1 MTKEEILKKLEIL
14 KDDKDDFIVIS
25 GASMVVQGAKEE
37 TNDIDLAVN
46 EKFINKYKD
55 KSKVKE
61 VHLGNNVYVYQGI
74 EFGEGFYNPKEV
86 IKINGYNFSTLE
98 DVYNLKKFLNRPKD
112 RKDIVKLDLFLSKED
127 NLRYEKKLYKE
138 GIKLIAGVDE
148 VGRGPLVGPVV
159 VAACILPLNYKLD
172 GLTDSKKLS
181 EKKREEFYEII
192 KKDAIS
198 YSFGIVET
206 EEIDKINILEATK
219 KAMKMAIEGLSIKP
233 EHVLIDAVKLDISV
247 PSTSIIKGDI
257 VSLSISAA
265 SVLAKVERDRM
276 MIELDKKHP
285 EYNFKKNKGYPTKDH
300 LEAIKKYGILKEH
313 RKSYGPVK
321 EYINNK

>member
-1 MTKEEILKKLEIL
+1 MTKEDILKELEIL
-14 KDDKDDFIVIS
+14 AGDKDDFIVIS
-25 GASMVVQGAKEE
+25 GASMAVQGVKEE
-37 TNDIDLAVN
+37 TGDIDIAVN
-46 EKFINKYKD
+46 DKFIKKYESI
-55 KSKVKE
+55 SKVKK
-61 VHLGNNVYVYQGI
+61 VYLGNNVYVYDD
-74 EFGEGFYNPKEV
+74 FDFSKNFYNKDEV
-86 IKINGYNFSTLE
+86 ININGYNFSTLE
-98 DVYNLKKFLNRPKD
+98 DISNLKKFLNRPKD
-112 RKDIVKLDLFLSKED
+112 RKDITKIDLFIAKED
-127 NLRYEKKLYKE
+127 NLAYEKRLYKE

-198 YSFGIVET
+198 YSFGIVDNH
-206 EEIDKINILEATK
+206 EIDRINILEATK
-219 KAMKMAIEGLSIKP
+219 KAMKMAIEGLSVKP
-233 EHVLIDAVKLDISV
+233 EHVLIDAVKLDIDV

-285 EYNFKKNKGYPTKDH
+285 EYNFKSNKGYPTKDH
-300 LEAIKKYGILKEH
+300 MEAIKKYGILKEH

-321 EYINNK
+321 DYINNK

>member
-14 KDDKDDFIVIS
+14 KNDKDDFIVIS
-25 GASMVVQGAKEE
+25 GASMVVQGVKEE
-37 TNDIDLAVN
+37 TGDIDIAVN
-46 EKFINKYKD
+46 DKFIKKYENI
-55 KSKVKE
+55 SKVKK
-61 VHLGNNVYVYQGI
+61 VYLGNNVYEYKD
-74 EFGEGFYNPKEV
+74 FDFSKNFYNKDEV
-86 IKINGYNFSTLE
+86 ININGYNFSTLE
-98 DVYNLKKFLNRPKD
+98 DVRNLKKFLNRPKD
-112 RKDIVKLDLFLSKED
+112 RKDITKIDLFIAKED
-127 NLRYEKKLYKE
+127 NLAYEKRLYKK
-138 GIKLIAGVDE
+138 GITLIAGVDE

-159 VAACILPLNYKLD
+159 VAACILPINYKLD

-198 YSFGIVET
+198 YSFGIVDNN
-206 EEIDKINILEATK
+206 EIDKMNILEATK
-219 KAMKMAIEGLSIKP
+219 KAMKMAIEGLSVKP
-233 EHVLIDAVKLDISV
+233 EHVLIDAVKLDIDV

-285 EYNFKKNKGYPTKDH
+285 EYNFKSNKGYPTKDH
-300 LEAIKKYGILKEH
+300 MEAIKKYGILKEH
-313 RKSYGPVK
+313 RKSYGPVRD
-321 EYINNK
+321 YINNK

>member
-14 KDDKDDFIVIS
+14 SGDKDDFIVIS
-25 GASMVVQGAKEE
+25 GASMVVQGVKEE
-37 TNDIDLAVN
+37 TGDIDIAVN
-46 EKFINKYKD
+46 DKFIKKYESI
-55 KSKVKE
+55 SKVKK
-61 VHLGNNVYVYQGI
+61 VYLGNNVYEYKD
-74 EFGEGFYNPKEV
+74 FDFSKNFYNKDEV
-86 IKINGYNFSTLE
+86 ININGYNFSTLE
-98 DVYNLKKFLNRPKD
+98 DIRNLKKFLNRPKD
-112 RKDIVKLDLFLSKED
+112 RKDITKIDLFIAKED
-127 NLRYEKKLYKE
+127 NLAYEKRLYKE

-159 VAACILPLNYKLD
+159 VAACILPINYKLD

-198 YSFGIVET
+198 YSFGIVDNH
-206 EEIDKINILEATK
+206 EIDKINILEATK
-219 KAMKMAIEGLSIKP
+219 KAMKMAIEGLSVKP
-233 EHVLIDAVKLDISV
+233 EHVLIDAVKLDIDV

-285 EYNFKKNKGYPTKDH
+285 EYNFKSNKGYPTKDH
-300 LEAIKKYGILKEH
+300 MEAIKKYGILKEH
-313 RKSYGPVK
+313 RKSYGPVRD
-321 EYINNK
+321 YINNK

>member
-25 GASMVVQGAKEE
+25 SASMVVQGVKEE
-37 TNDIDLAVN
+37 TGDIDIAVN
-46 EKFINKYKD
+46 DKFIKKYESI
-55 KSKVKE
+55 SKVKR
-61 VHLGNNVYVYQGI
+61 VHLGNNVYVYDD
-74 EFGEGFYNPKEV
+74 FDFSKNFYNKDEV
-86 IKINGYNFSTLE
+86 ININGYNFSTLE
-98 DVYNLKKFLNRPKD
+98 DIRNLKLFLNRPKD
-112 RKDIVKLDLFLSKED
+112 RKDITKIDLFIAKED
-127 NLRYEKKLYKE
+127 NLAYEKRLYKE
-138 GIKLIAGVDE
+138 GISLIAGVDE

-159 VAACILPLNYKLD
+159 VAACILPKNYKLD

-198 YSFGIVET
+198 YSFGIVDNN
-206 EEIDKINILEATK
+206 EIDKINILEATK
-219 KAMKMAIEGLSIKP
+219 KAMKMAIEGLSVKP
-233 EHVLIDAVKLDISV
+233 EHVLIDAVKLDIDI

-285 EYNFKKNKGYPTKDH
+285 EYNFKSNKGYPTKDH

-313 RKSYGPVK
+313 RKSYGPVRD
-321 EYINNK
+321 YINNK

>member
-1 MTKEEILKKLEIL
+1 MTKEDIFKKLEIL
-14 KDDKDDFIVIS
+14 KNDKDSFIVIS
-25 GASMVVQGAKEE
+25 GASMVVQGVKEE
-37 TNDIDLAVN
+37 TNDIDIAVN
-46 EKFINKYKD
+46 DKFIEKYESI
-55 KSKVKE
+55 SKVKR
-61 VHLGNNVYVYQGI
+61 VHFGNNVYVYDD
-74 EFGEGFYNPKEV
+74 FDFSKNFYNKDKV
-86 IKINGYNFSTLE
+86 ININGYNFSTLE
-98 DVYNLKKFLNRPKD
+98 DIRNLKLFLNRPKD
-112 RKDIVKLDLFLSKED
+112 RKDITKIDLFIAKED
-127 NLRYEKKLYKE
+127 NLAYEKRLYKE
-138 GIKLIAGVDE
+138 GIKLIVGVDE

-198 YSFGIVET
+198 YSFGIVEA

-219 KAMKMAIEGLSIKP
+219 KAMKMAIEGLSVKP
-233 EHVLIDAVKLDISV
+233 EHVLIDAVKLDIDI

-276 MIELDKKHP
+276 MVELDKKHP
-285 EYNFKKNKGYPTKDH
+285 EYNFKSNKGYPTKDH
-300 LEAIKKYGILKEH
+300 MEAIKKYGILKEH
-313 RKSYGPVK
+313 RKSYGPVRD
-321 EYINNK
+321 YINNK

>member
-1 MTKEEILKKLEIL
+1 MTKEEILKELEIL
-14 KDDKDDFIVIS
+14 ADDKDDFIVIS
-25 GASMVVQGAKEE
+25 GASMVVQGVKEE
-37 TNDIDLAVN
+37 TGNINIAVN
-46 EKFINKYKD
+46 DKFIKKYENI
-55 KSKVKE
+55 SKVKK
-61 VHLGNNVYVYQGI
+61 VYLGNNVYEYKD
-74 EFGEGFYNPKEV
+74 FDFSKNFYNKDEV
-86 IKINGYNFSTLE
+86 ININGYNFSTLE
-98 DVYNLKKFLNRPKD
+98 DIRNLKKFLNRPKD
-112 RKDIVKLDLFLSKED
+112 RKDITKIDLFIAKED
-127 NLRYEKKLYKE
+127 NLAYEKRLYKE

-198 YSFGIVET
+198 YSFGIVDNN
-206 EEIDKINILEATK
+206 EIDKINILEATK
-219 KAMKMAIEGLSIKP
+219 KAMKMAIEGLLVKP
-233 EHVLIDAVKLDISV
+233 EHVLIDAVKLDIDV

-276 MIELDKKHP
+276 MIELDRKHP
-285 EYNFKKNKGYPTKDH
+285 EYNFKSNKGYPTKDH
-300 LEAIKKYGILKEH
+300 MEAIKKYGILKEH
-313 RKSYGPVK
+313 RKSYGPVRD
-321 EYINNK
+321 YINNK